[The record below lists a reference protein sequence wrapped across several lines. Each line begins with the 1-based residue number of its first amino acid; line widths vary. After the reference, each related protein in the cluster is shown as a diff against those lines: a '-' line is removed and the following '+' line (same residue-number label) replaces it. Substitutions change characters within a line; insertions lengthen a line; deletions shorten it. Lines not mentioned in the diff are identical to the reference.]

1 MYVSGV
7 ERQLNI
13 PTNNVQLNLQPLP
26 MYDIRFSKIL
36 FHDDVH
42 SIQHCLSLLAASMHT
57 SVSLLVNNSQMLRW
71 EDLFN
76 SVNHNPAGE
85 GFQPSPHASNR
96 AIFAC
101 RSWPTGHC
109 DITIFCIDLFIG
121 P

>member
-13 PTNNVQLNLQPLP
+13 PTNNIQLNFQPLS
-26 MYDIRFSKIL
+26 MYDIRFSKML
-36 FHDDVH
+36 FYGDVH
-42 SIQHCLSLLAASMHT
+42 SIHHCLSLLAASMHT
-57 SVSLLVNNSQMLRW
+57 SVSLLVNNSQMLSGKVC
-71 EDLFN
+71 N
-76 SVNHNPAGE
+76 SLNHNPAGE

-96 AIFAC
+96 TIFAC